1 MPKITTVLKCG
12 DIHISTYIKFST
24 YRGWSYANL
33 YVYEYAI
40 DFLLLKQFQYFDF
53 YDSTVHKGFVCYVL

>member
-12 DIHISTYIKFST
+12 DIHISTHIKFST
-24 YRGWSYANL
+24 YMGLSYMNL
-33 YVYEYAI
+33 YVYEYTI

-53 YDSTVHKGFVCYVL
+53 YDLYALYYSTL